1 MGDERFVALLK
12 SMRANGATSA
22 ELGKVALEA
31 IDSGWE
37 IATLARAIGVYHRAV
52 QKWIEAYHAN
62 GNGVVNVR
70 GRRSE

>member
-1 MGDERFVALLK
+1 MRRKGRRGDERFVALLK

-37 IATLARAIGVYHRAV
+37 IATLARAIGVYHRRV
-52 QKWIEAYHAN
+52 SLSCS
-62 GNGVVNVR
+62 R
-70 GRRSE
+70 

>member
-1 MGDERFVALLK
+1 MRRKGRRGDERFVALLK

-37 IATLARAIGVYHRAV
+37 IATLARAIGVYHRMV
-52 QKWIEAYHAN
+52 GLSCSH
-62 GNGVVNVR
+62 
-70 GRRSE
+70 